1 MNFLRQFLVNIRS
14 WYYNDTK
21 RALAVLFV
29 ILGVSSVA
37 GFLLD
42 WLVEFG
48 GIWTIFRSLLLLPT
62 AGSLFALGYMLAL
75 HLGRR
80 KEKLDPDWVPI
91 RARFSPKR
99 RTQIAVIVG
108 AVLLVVIYALAA
120 QPGYTFLSS
129 AVIASLVGVLA
140 FVRRTEKEI
149 NRLQLG
155 IPDPRDYDYDEAVR
169 KRQAAR
175 DEKLQAREN
184 ARKVKRERTLKGRKA
199 ADDLEQELLEE
210 S

>member
-14 WYYNDTK
+14 WYSNDLK
-21 RALAVLFV
+21 RALTILFSVL
-29 ILGVSSVA
+29 GASAVA
-37 GFLLD
+37 GLLLD
-42 WLVEFG
+42 WLVDFAG
-48 GIWTIFRSLLLLPT
+48 WWNALRSLILLPT
-62 AGSLFALGYMLAL
+62 AGSLFVLGYMLAL
-75 HLGRR
+75 YLGQR
-80 KEKLDPDWVPI
+80 KTKSDPDWVPI

-99 RTQIAVIVG
+99 RTQISVIVG
-108 AVLLVVIYALAA
+108 AVLLVVIYALGA

-184 ARKVKRERTLKGRKA
+184 VRKIKRERALKGRKA
-199 ADDLEQELLEE
+199 ADELEQELLEE

>member
-21 RALAVLFV
+21 RALTILFV
-29 ILGVSSVA
+29 ILGVSTAA
-37 GFLLD
+37 GILLD
-42 WLVEFG
+42 YLFDYAGWWNVL
-48 GIWTIFRSLLLLPT
+48 RSLMLIPT
-62 AGSLFALGYMLAL
+62 AGALFVLGYMLAL
-75 HLGRR
+75 YLGQWQTRR
-80 KEKLDPDWVPI
+80 DPDWVPF

-99 RTQIAVIVG
+99 RTQIAVILG
-108 AVLLVVIYALAA
+108 AVLLVVVYALGA

-129 AVIASLVGVLA
+129 AVIASLIGVLT

-149 NRLQLG
+149 NRIQLG

-175 DEKLQAREN
+175 DEKLKAREN
-184 ARKVKRERTLKGRKA
+184 ARKVKRERALKGRKA
-199 ADDLEQELLEE
+199 ADALEEELLEE